1 MRITDKYDVNVND
14 VINYIRRPKTEY
26 DRKKDNKAM
35 IISAALCG
43 FVVGGVIAILY
54 TPESG
59 NELRQDVSNLLRE
72 TNEKLVHLAS
82 DALNR
87 IS

>member
-1 MRITDKYDVNVND
+1 MKISDKYDISVND
-14 VINYIRRPKTEY
+14 VINYIRRPKVEY
-26 DRKKDNKAM
+26 NKKKNHRGM

-43 FVVGGVIAILY
+43 FVVGGIIAILY

-59 NELRQDVSNLLRE
+59 SELREDISNLLKE

-82 DALNR
+82 DALDR
-87 IS
+87 VS